1 MTSRQN
7 IKPSAAQRLVMQ
19 PLTDAAMR
27 EALDEFELVCE
38 NNDVRKLTDD
48 EKFAAQEFALSLIHG
63 APSAE
68 AEATEKLAPMLT
80 LTGAQLL
87 EALDLIA
94 PDRTAD
100 QLESEGSFQ
109 YGKGHAGEGM
119 YCWITEYPEEGA
131 SLLDGSTVSAQ
142 AVAADGAAMDEI
154 SGECFIVIGHGESDI
169 PEAKIIARREDL
181 LDVVLGM
188 IYTHASEAPDDV
200 RAEYAESLADDDEWA
215 ADKWSVD
222 FEIGGIVIW
231 RVGLHPVRVR
241 AAVSPATAE
250 ACAHDYVRL
259 DGICIGCGEKPA
271 TADERAANP
280 VNTTERD
287 HSFIDNDLDFEPDA
301 QHAVADMANIG
312 YALMQ
317 TIERMAPGY
326 CWNESP
332 TEIVSDLINERD
344 EARASQAAAP
354 ADARPTSFHFHR
366 FVNGQEMAEDVLIE
380 RATTIEAAIKE
391 AVRICPKRP
400 MTVLVHAPAWVGAL
414 CGGVLAKPVA
424 PAEAREPI
432 YQSRLLKAP
441 AWTDVSR
448 TEFEA
453 CAAKPDQFEVRTLPP
468 VTADA
473 GEAVV
478 LRAEVNRLNAI
489 INTPQAGDFLRAV
502 SIEAEH
508 QRQRWSSKHDS
519 GKMPADWFWLV
530 GYLAGKALHAHAVCD
545 EKKAEHH
552 IITTAAAL
560 ANWHLAIFG
569 KSDMQPGIEPPIGA
583 ARDGGES

>member
-7 IKPSAAQRLVMQ
+7 IKPSTAQRLVMQ

-38 NNDVRKLTDD
+38 NNDERKLTDD
-48 EKFAAQEFALSLIHG
+48 EKYAAQEFALSLIHS

-68 AEATEKLAPMLT
+68 AEATEKLAPILT

-131 SLLDGSTVSAQ
+131 SLLDGSTASAQ
-142 AVAADGAAMDEI
+142 A
-154 SGECFIVIGHGESDI
+154 
-169 PEAKIIARREDL
+169 
-181 LDVVLGM
+181 
-188 IYTHASEAPDDV
+188 
-200 RAEYAESLADDDEWA
+200 
-215 ADKWSVD
+215 
-222 FEIGGIVIW
+222 
-231 RVGLHPVRVR
+231 
-241 AAVSPATAE
+241 
-250 ACAHDYVRL
+250 
-259 DGICIGCGEKPA
+259 
-271 TADERAANP
+271 N
-280 VNTTERD
+280 
-287 HSFIDNDLDFEPDA
+287 
-301 QHAVADMANIG
+301 
-312 YALMQ
+312 
-317 TIERMAPGY
+317 
-326 CWNESP
+326 
-332 TEIVSDLINERD
+332 
-344 EARASQAAAP
+344 
-354 ADARPTSFHFHR
+354 
-366 FVNGQEMAEDVLIE
+366 
-380 RATTIEAAIKE
+380 
-391 AVRICPKRP
+391 
-400 MTVLVHAPAWVGAL
+400 
-414 CGGVLAKPVA
+414 
-424 PAEAREPI
+424 
-432 YQSRLLKAP
+432 
-441 AWTDVSR
+441 
-448 TEFEA
+448 
-453 CAAKPDQFEVRTLPP
+453 
-468 VTADA
+468 A
-473 GEAVV
+473 GEAVA
-478 LRAEVNRLNAI
+478 LRAEVDRLNAI

-560 ANWHLAIFG
+560 ANWHSAIFG
-569 KSDMQPGIEPPIGA
+569 KSDVRPGIQPPLDD